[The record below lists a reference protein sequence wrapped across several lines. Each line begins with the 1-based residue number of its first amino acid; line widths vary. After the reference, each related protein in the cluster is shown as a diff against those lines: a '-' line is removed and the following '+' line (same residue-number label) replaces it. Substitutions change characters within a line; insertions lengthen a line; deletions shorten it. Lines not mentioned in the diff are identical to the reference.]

1 MKYARKNAVYLDVK
15 CILIIKIKKMTKL
28 VKKQCLTIENLNETV
43 IMLTHKSKIEGVN
56 NAATIFC
63 GEF

>member
-1 MKYARKNAVYLDVK
+1 
-15 CILIIKIKKMTKL
+15 MTKL
-28 VKKQCLTIENLNETV
+28 VKKQCLTIENLNKTV